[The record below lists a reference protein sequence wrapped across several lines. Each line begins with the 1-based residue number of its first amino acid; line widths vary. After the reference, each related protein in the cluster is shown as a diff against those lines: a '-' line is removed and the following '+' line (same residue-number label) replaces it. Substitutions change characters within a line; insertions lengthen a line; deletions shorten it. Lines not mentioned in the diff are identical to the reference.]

1 MSTLY
6 ELTTDLLEIEEG
18 LTEITGN
25 EAEKLEEIKE
35 IIKLGSPMAFQR
47 VLFTVINIILAMGG
61 YIFYFKNFGIVS
73 VIINIDSD
81 INSIDS
87 EIKRLQELK
96 RVKKNTIDRL
106 KSNIKDCMELLGTKK
121 VETVLGN
128 ISIRKSAGSL
138 VIEDEEKIPAI
149 YKTVEQ
155 VVKVDKN
162 IIKDFI
168 KKGHEVEGCRIEYGT
183 TLTIP
188 KAKKE

>member
-35 IIKLGSPMAFQR
+35 IIKQE
-47 VLFTVINIILAMGG
+47 IQN
-61 YIFYFKNFGIVS
+61 KNTRIVS

-121 VETVLGN
+121 VETILGN

-162 IIKDFI
+162 TIKDFI
-168 KKGHEVEGCRIEYGT
+168 
-183 TLTIP
+183 
-188 KAKKE
+188 

>member
-18 LTEITGN
+18 LTETTGN

-35 IIKLGSPMAFQR
+35 IIKQE
-47 VLFTVINIILAMGG
+47 IQN
-61 YIFYFKNFGIVS
+61 KNTRIVS
-73 VIINIDSD
+73 VILNIDSD

-96 RVKKNTIDRL
+96 RAKKNTLDKL
-106 KSNIKDCMELLGTKK
+106 KSNIKDCMELLETKK
-121 VETVLGN
+121 VETILGN

-149 YKTVEQ
+149 YKTV
-155 VVKVDKN
+155 
-162 IIKDFI
+162 
-168 KKGHEVEGCRIEYGT
+168 
-183 TLTIP
+183 
-188 KAKKE
+188 

>member
-6 ELTTDLLEIEEG
+6 ELTTDLLEIEG
-18 LTEITGN
+18 LTETTGN

-35 IIKLGSPMAFQR
+35 IIKQE
-47 VLFTVINIILAMGG
+47 IQN
-61 YIFYFKNFGIVS
+61 KNTRIVS

-96 RVKKNTIDRL
+96 KVKKNTLDRL

-138 VIEDEEKIPAI
+138 VIE
-149 YKTVEQ
+149 
-155 VVKVDKN
+155 
-162 IIKDFI
+162 
-168 KKGHEVEGCRIEYGT
+168 
-183 TLTIP
+183 
-188 KAKKE
+188 

>member
-18 LTEITGN
+18 LTETTGN

-35 IIKLGSPMAFQR
+35 IIKQE
-47 VLFTVINIILAMGG
+47 IQN
-61 YIFYFKNFGIVS
+61 KNTRIVS
-73 VIINIDSD
+73 VILNIDSD

-96 RVKKNTIDRL
+96 RVKKNTLDRL

-162 IIKDFI
+162 TIKDFI
-168 KKGHEVEGCRIEYGT
+168 KKRS
-183 TLTIP
+183 
-188 KAKKE
+188 

>member
-35 IIKLGSPMAFQR
+35 IIKQE
-47 VLFTVINIILAMGG
+47 IQN
-61 YIFYFKNFGIVS
+61 KNTRIVS

-96 RVKKNTIDRL
+96 RVKKNTLDRL

-121 VETVLGN
+121 VETILGN

-162 IIKDFI
+162 SIKDFI
-168 KKGHEVEGCRIEYGT
+168 KKRS
-183 TLTIP
+183 
-188 KAKKE
+188 

>member
-35 IIKLGSPMAFQR
+35 IIKQE
-47 VLFTVINIILAMGG
+47 IQN
-61 YIFYFKNFGIVS
+61 KNTRIVS

-121 VETVLGN
+121 VETILGN

-162 IIKDFI
+162 TIKDF
-168 KKGHEVEGCRIEYGT
+168 
-183 TLTIP
+183 
-188 KAKKE
+188 

>member
-35 IIKLGSPMAFQR
+35 IIKQE
-47 VLFTVINIILAMGG
+47 IQN
-61 YIFYFKNFGIVS
+61 KNTRIVS
-73 VIINIDSD
+73 VILNIDSD

-96 RVKKNTIDRL
+96 RVKKNTLDRL

-155 VVKVDKN
+155 VVKVD
-162 IIKDFI
+162 
-168 KKGHEVEGCRIEYGT
+168 
-183 TLTIP
+183 
-188 KAKKE
+188 

>member
-1 MSTLY
+1 MDKSS
-6 ELTTDLLEIEEG
+6 
-18 LTEITGN
+18 TGN
-25 EAEKLEEIKE
+25 ETEKLEEIKE
-35 IIKLGSPMAFQR
+35 IIKQE
-47 VLFTVINIILAMGG
+47 IQN
-61 YIFYFKNFGIVS
+61 KNTRIVS
-73 VIINIDSD
+73 VILNIDSD

-96 RVKKNTIDRL
+96 RVKKNTLDRL

-155 VVKVDKN
+155 VVKVDKTTFN
-162 IIKDFI
+162 LMTFFDKVFNGIFI
-168 KKGHEVEGCRIEYGT
+168 YFYNLLYCFIYSRYLFFIFYD
-183 TLTIP
+183 
-188 KAKKE
+188 

>member
-6 ELTTDLLEIEEG
+6 ELTTDLLEIEGG
-18 LTEITGN
+18 LTETTGN

-35 IIKLGSPMAFQR
+35 IIKQE
-47 VLFTVINIILAMGG
+47 IQN
-61 YIFYFKNFGIVS
+61 KNTRIVS
-73 VIINIDSD
+73 VILNIDSD

-96 RVKKNTIDRL
+96 RVKKNTLDRL

-149 YKTVEQ
+149 
-155 VVKVDKN
+155 
-162 IIKDFI
+162 
-168 KKGHEVEGCRIEYGT
+168 
-183 TLTIP
+183 
-188 KAKKE
+188 

>member
-35 IIKLGSPMAFQR
+35 IIKQE
-47 VLFTVINIILAMGG
+47 IQN
-61 YIFYFKNFGIVS
+61 KNTRIVS
-73 VIINIDSD
+73 VIIDIDSD
-81 INSIDS
+81 INSLDL
-87 EIKRLQELK
+87 EIKRMQELK
-96 RVKKNTIDRL
+96 KIKKNSLDRL
-106 KSNIKDCMELLGTKK
+106 KSNIKECMELLGIKK
-121 VETVLGN
+121 VETFLGN

-155 VVKVDKN
+155 V
-162 IIKDFI
+162 
-168 KKGHEVEGCRIEYGT
+168 
-183 TLTIP
+183 
-188 KAKKE
+188 

>member
-18 LTEITGN
+18 LTETTGN

-35 IIKLGSPMAFQR
+35 IIKQE
-47 VLFTVINIILAMGG
+47 IQN
-61 YIFYFKNFGIVS
+61 KNTRIVS
-73 VIINIDSD
+73 VILNIDSD

-96 RVKKNTIDRL
+96 RVKKNTLDRL

-162 IIKDFI
+162 TIK
-168 KKGHEVEGCRIEYGT
+168 
-183 TLTIP
+183 
-188 KAKKE
+188 

>member
-18 LTEITGN
+18 LTETTGN

-35 IIKLGSPMAFQR
+35 IIKQEIQNKNTR
-47 VLFTVINIILAMGG
+47 II
-61 YIFYFKNFGIVS
+61 S

-96 RVKKNTIDRL
+96 RVKKNTLDRL

-138 VIEDEEKIPAI
+138 VIEDEEKIPSI

-162 IIKDFI
+162 TIKDVI

-183 TLTIP
+183 TLTTP
-188 KAKKE
+188 KVKKEVN

>member
-18 LTEITGN
+18 LTETTGN

-35 IIKLGSPMAFQR
+35 IIKQE
-47 VLFTVINIILAMGG
+47 IQN
-61 YIFYFKNFGIVS
+61 KNTRIVS
-73 VIINIDSD
+73 VILNIDSD

-96 RVKKNTIDRL
+96 RVKKNTLDRL

-162 IIKDFI
+162 T
-168 KKGHEVEGCRIEYGT
+168 Y
-183 TLTIP
+183 
-188 KAKKE
+188 

>member
-18 LTEITGN
+18 LTETTGN

-35 IIKLGSPMAFQR
+35 IIKQE
-47 VLFTVINIILAMGG
+47 IQN
-61 YIFYFKNFGIVS
+61 KNTRIVS
-73 VIINIDSD
+73 VILNIDSD

-96 RVKKNTIDRL
+96 KVKKNTLDRL

-162 IIKDFI
+162 
-168 KKGHEVEGCRIEYGT
+168 
-183 TLTIP
+183 TI
-188 KAKKE
+188 

>member
-35 IIKLGSPMAFQR
+35 IIKQE
-47 VLFTVINIILAMGG
+47 IQN
-61 YIFYFKNFGIVS
+61 KNTRIVS
-73 VIINIDSD
+73 VILNIDSD

-96 RVKKNTIDRL
+96 RVKKNTLDRL

-155 VVKVDKN
+155 
-162 IIKDFI
+162 
-168 KKGHEVEGCRIEYGT
+168 
-183 TLTIP
+183 
-188 KAKKE
+188 

>member
-35 IIKLGSPMAFQR
+35 IIKQE
-47 VLFTVINIILAMGG
+47 IQN
-61 YIFYFKNFGIVS
+61 KNTRIVS
-73 VIINIDSD
+73 VILNIDSD

-87 EIKRLQELK
+87 EIKRMQELK
-96 RVKKNTIDRL
+96 KIKKNTLDRL
-106 KSNIKDCMELLGTKK
+106 KSNIKECMELLGTKK

-138 VIEDEEKIPAI
+138 VIEDEALPFAI
-149 YKTVEQ
+149 Y
-155 VVKVDKN
+155 
-162 IIKDFI
+162 
-168 KKGHEVEGCRIEYGT
+168 
-183 TLTIP
+183 
-188 KAKKE
+188 

>member
-35 IIKLGSPMAFQR
+35 IIKKEIQNKNTR
-47 VLFTVINIILAMGG
+47 II
-61 YIFYFKNFGIVS
+61 S

-96 RVKKNTIDRL
+96 RVKKNTLDRL
-106 KSNIKDCMELLGTKK
+106 KNNIKDCMELLGTKK

-138 VIEDEEKIPAI
+138 VIEDEEKIPGI

-155 VVKVDKN
+155 VIKVDKN
-162 IIKDFI
+162 
-168 KKGHEVEGCRIEYGT
+168 
-183 TLTIP
+183 
-188 KAKKE
+188 

>member
-35 IIKLGSPMAFQR
+35 IIKQE
-47 VLFTVINIILAMGG
+47 IQN
-61 YIFYFKNFGIVS
+61 KNTRIVS
-73 VIINIDSD
+73 VIIDIDSD
-81 INSIDS
+81 INSLDL
-87 EIKRLQELK
+87 EIKRMQELK
-96 RVKKNTIDRL
+96 KIKKNSLDRL
-106 KSNIKDCMELLGTKK
+106 KSNIKECMELLGIKK
-121 VETVLGN
+121 VETFLGN

-162 IIKDFI
+162 TIKDFI
-168 KKGHEVEGCRIEYGT
+168 
-183 TLTIP
+183 
-188 KAKKE
+188 

>member
-18 LTEITGN
+18 LTETTGN
-25 EAEKLEEIKE
+25 ETEKLEEIKE
-35 IIKLGSPMAFQR
+35 IIKQE
-47 VLFTVINIILAMGG
+47 IQN
-61 YIFYFKNFGIVS
+61 KNTRIVS
-73 VIINIDSD
+73 VILNIDSD

-96 RVKKNTIDRL
+96 RVKKNTLDRL

-162 IIKDFI
+162 IIKD
-168 KKGHEVEGCRIEYGT
+168 
-183 TLTIP
+183 
-188 KAKKE
+188 

>member
-35 IIKLGSPMAFQR
+35 IIKQE
-47 VLFTVINIILAMGG
+47 IQN
-61 YIFYFKNFGIVS
+61 KNTRIVS
-73 VIINIDSD
+73 VILNIDSD

-96 RVKKNTIDRL
+96 RVKKNTLDRL

-121 VETVLGN
+121 VETVLG
-128 ISIRKSAGSL
+128 
-138 VIEDEEKIPAI
+138 
-149 YKTVEQ
+149 
-155 VVKVDKN
+155 
-162 IIKDFI
+162 
-168 KKGHEVEGCRIEYGT
+168 
-183 TLTIP
+183 
-188 KAKKE
+188 

>member
-6 ELTTDLLEIEEG
+6 ELATDLLEIEEG
-18 LTEITGN
+18 LTETTGN

-35 IIKLGSPMAFQR
+35 IIKQE
-47 VLFTVINIILAMGG
+47 IQN
-61 YIFYFKNFGIVS
+61 KNTRIVS
-73 VIINIDSD
+73 VIMNIDSD
-81 INSIDS
+81 ISSIDS

-96 RVKKNTIDRL
+96 KVKKNTLDRL

-138 VIEDEEKIPAI
+138 VVEDEEKIPAI

-155 VVKVDKN
+155 VVKVDK
-162 IIKDFI
+162 
-168 KKGHEVEGCRIEYGT
+168 
-183 TLTIP
+183 
-188 KAKKE
+188 

>member
-18 LTEITGN
+18 LTETTGN

-35 IIKLGSPMAFQR
+35 IIKQE
-47 VLFTVINIILAMGG
+47 IQN
-61 YIFYFKNFGIVS
+61 KNTRIVS
-73 VIINIDSD
+73 VILNIDSD

-96 RVKKNTIDRL
+96 RAKKNTLDKL
-106 KSNIKDCMELLGTKK
+106 KSNIKDCMELLETKK
-121 VETVLGN
+121 VETILGN

-155 VVKVDKN
+155 VV
-162 IIKDFI
+162 
-168 KKGHEVEGCRIEYGT
+168 
-183 TLTIP
+183 
-188 KAKKE
+188 

>member
-18 LTEITGN
+18 LTETTGN

-35 IIKLGSPMAFQR
+35 IIKQE
-47 VLFTVINIILAMGG
+47 IQN
-61 YIFYFKNFGIVS
+61 KNTRIVS
-73 VIINIDSD
+73 VILNIDSD

-96 RVKKNTIDRL
+96 KVKKNTLDRL

-162 IIKDFI
+162 TIKDF
-168 KKGHEVEGCRIEYGT
+168 
-183 TLTIP
+183 L
-188 KAKKE
+188 